1 MTDTITVRH
10 DCAEEAGSSLLP
22 ADPYRSLRVNFGM
35 LLGVDD
41 FETLGAYHRGKTWL
55 HTAWLHREGVV
66 WGLDVQIDTKS
77 GEIRVLPG
85 LAIDRLGR
93 ELHLDA
99 TVCVNV
105 GRWLADHAK
114 DPDLKLETLP
124 DGSVRFDAHVV
135 IRFRPC
141 LDRPVP
147 ALVEPCEGAG
157 STTSFSRVFETV
169 ELLLLPGKAP
179 ERGEQPYHR
188 LRLLF
193 FLEEPWTG
201 DRAGKDTDVVDER
214 TRILGLPAD
223 EQPAAYLA
231 AFRRFAPFDEIDLAP
246 AAEPDG
252 GEVTLFPAL
261 DPAPV
266 VLADVTGI
274 TLDADKTKLL
284 DATVD
289 VTVRPVLVATA
300 TIQEL
305 LCGPLFSGLAAAA
318 PPPAPVAP
326 EPPYNPPPPASDAA
340 DAGGPRIDRSSVG
353 LTPKRITFAVQG
365 ELHPASL
372 RPIAFR
378 VHAFDDSQGWS
389 LVSVKSIT
397 QSKGQVTVALK
408 EEAKGSRI
416 RLVVKG
422 TGGTPVLG
430 RNLIPLAGAL
440 DDPPATAD
448 DGRDFVVL
456 MSLKERS

>member
-1 MTDTITVRH
+1 MCVTDTTTNTS
-10 DCAEEAGSSLLP
+10 DCTAAAGALLP
-22 ADPYRSLRVNFGM
+22 ADPFRSLRVNFGM

-66 WGLDVQIDTKS
+66 WGLDVQADTKS

-105 GRWLADHAK
+105 GRWLAEHEK
-114 DPDLKLETLP
+114 DPDLKLETQA

-147 ALVEPCEGAG
+147 ALTEPCDGAG
-157 STTSFSRVFETV
+157 STTSYSRVFETV

-179 ERGEQPYHR
+179 DRGEQPYHR

-193 FLEEPWTG
+193 DLEKPWTG
-201 DRAGKDTDVVDER
+201 DRAGKDKDVSDAR
-214 TRILGLPAD
+214 DAILALAPAD
-223 EQPAAYLA
+223 QPAAYLD

-246 AAEPDG
+246 AAEPEG

-274 TLDADKTKLL
+274 TLDADKAKLL

-305 LCGPLFSGLAAAA
+305 LCGPLFSGAA
-318 PPPAPVAP
+318 PAPAPIAP
-326 EPPYNPPPPASDAA
+326 EPPVSSPPPSPA
-340 DAGGPRIDRSSVG
+340 DAGGPRIDRSSLS
-353 LTPKRITFAVQG
+353 LTPKRITFAVKG
-365 ELHPASL
+365 ELHPMSL
-372 RPIAFR
+372 HLAAFH
-378 VHAFDDSQGWS
+378 VNAFDGGKGWDPI
-389 LVSVKSIT
+389 SVRNVT
-397 QSKGQVTVALK
+397 QSKGLVTINLK
-408 EEAKGSRI
+408 EEAKGDRI

-422 TGGTPVLG
+422 TGLTPVLG

-448 DGRDFVVL
+448 DGHDFVAL
-456 MSLKERS
+456 MSPKERS